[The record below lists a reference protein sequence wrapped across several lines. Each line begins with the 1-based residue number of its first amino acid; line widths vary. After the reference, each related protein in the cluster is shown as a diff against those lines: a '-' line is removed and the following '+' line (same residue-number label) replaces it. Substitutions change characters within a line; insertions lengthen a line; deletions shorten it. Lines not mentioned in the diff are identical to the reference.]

1 MSLAAA
7 RFLRGRLQPGQTDDA
22 MDDGA
27 PGGNDDPQLEEAFLF
42 LAVLACLVCC
52 CFSTCIVRRLRRLS
66 GYGGR
71 YLSAELTQPLL
82 DEADSEAVFRDGD
95 GWRCPICAL
104 ENRVSSGACDV
115 CGLSQRVGTG
125 PRARELEAKARLGA
139 GYASERSLSVPD
151 EAKEDEAKKPSRS
164 PRRKGSRKDAE
175 APLFALNARQR
186 RAARRRRWRRALD
199 EHGVARWRLDGDC
212 GGAAPSGA
220 RGCVGAV
227 VHALLDRAPG
237 ATALVPAEGA
247 AASPEEPGALGA
259 QFVSSAVLAARD
271 GGRRRRRTRRGDAA
285 PRSDDD
291 GDAAPRLGAFAARAA
306 RARALSE
313 GDDDDEEDEEDAD
326 EEAPRQTSAEAA
338 ARERAE
344 ELDRV
349 AGLPFREKHLWLEKR
364 LEDLRC
370 APSEGYVR
378 LEIRRHCLLEDS
390 VHQVLGLEPRSLR
403 QWMRVQFVDEPGIDV
418 GGIEREWFGLASEAV
433 FDPAVGVF
441 RQAPGD
447 GGLIFDASASLPAK
461 LGGHPRAREL
471 YEFAGRL
478 LAKALVERIPV
489 AAPLSL
495 PLYKQLV
502 GAPLEYDD
510 LECLDPDL
518 CRNLDWLLHNDG
530 VDALDL
536 DFSVATPRTCP
547 FGGADPDALG
557 DDDDDGEARDVD
569 AVSYVLD
576 TNLAIRELCERGRD
590 VKVTDRNKRTYVDAL
605 WRHHV
610 LEAHKDATWHLA
622 KGVYSVLP
630 PDLLAVFDAYE
641 LELLLCGSP
650 TIDVADWAKHTE
662 YAGEYRRRGD
672 RHAVIAWFW
681 KAVAKLD
688 DADRSKL
695 LQFCTG
701 SSRVPCHGF
710 RALQR
715 NDGKYQRFCIQS
727 LPRNELRF
735 PRAHTC
741 FNRID
746 LPLYSSYAEL
756 EAGLKVLIAMDATG
770 FTMD

>member
-1 MSLAAA
+1 MAMAKSSKMLSYINYRMRVTIADSRTLVGTFLAFDKHMNLVLADCEEYRKIKA
-7 RFLRGRLQPGQTDDA
+7 KKGTVGISEEREEKRTLGLVLLRGEMVVSLSVEGPPPPEDDLRAPGQTDDA

-115 CGLSQRVGTG
+115 
-125 PRARELEAKARLGA
+125 
-139 GYASERSLSVPD
+139 LSVPD

-175 APLFALNARQR
+175 DAEAPLLALGGSASASGGAGGGLWTTMASPGGASTATA
-186 RAARRRRWRRALD
+186 AARRRPARA
-199 EHGVARWRLDGDC
+199 A
-212 GGAAPSGA
+212 ASAPSSTRCSTA
-220 RGCVGAV
+220 R
-227 VHALLDRAPG
+227 
-237 ATALVPAEGA
+237 PARRLWSPRSA
-247 AASPEEPGALGA
+247 AASPEARRPRRPVRLERRARGARRRPP
-259 QFVSSAVLAARD
+259 AAPDAPR
-271 GGRRRRRTRRGDAA
+271 GRRGATATAA
-285 PRSDDD
+285 PAR
-291 GDAAPRLGAFAARAA
+291 AGAFAAA

-313 GDDDDEEDEEDAD
+313 GDDDDEEEDEEDAD

-441 RQAPGD
+441 RQAAGD
-447 GGLIFDASASLPAK
+447 GGLVFDASASLPAK
-461 LGGHPRAREL
+461 LGGHPRAGALRVRGAP
-471 YEFAGRL
+471 AGQGPRR
-478 LAKALVERIPV
+478 AHSGRGA
-489 AAPLSL
+489 LSL

-502 GAPLEYDD
+502 GAPGYGD

-536 DFSVATPRTCP
+536 DFSVATPRTC
-547 FGGADPDALG
+547 LR
-557 DDDDDGEARDVD
+557 ARTRRSAATAAAARGVG

-576 TNLAIRELCERGRD
+576 TNVAIRELCERGRD
-590 VKVTDRNKRTYVDAL
+590 VKVTDRNKRTY
-605 WRHHV
+605 
-610 LEAHKDATWHLA
+610 
-622 KGVYSVLP
+622 
-630 PDLLAVFDAYE
+630 
-641 LELLLCGSP
+641 
-650 TIDVADWAKHTE
+650 
-662 YAGEYRRRGD
+662 
-672 RHAVIAWFW
+672 
-681 KAVAKLD
+681 
-688 DADRSKL
+688 
-695 LQFCTG
+695 
-701 SSRVPCHGF
+701 
-710 RALQR
+710 
-715 NDGKYQRFCIQS
+715 
-727 LPRNELRF
+727 
-735 PRAHTC
+735 
-741 FNRID
+741 
-746 LPLYSSYAEL
+746 
-756 EAGLKVLIAMDATG
+756 AGLKVLIAMDATG

>member
-1 MSLAAA
+1 MRRAALAALLLA
-7 RFLRGRLQPGQTDDA
+7 A
-22 MDDGA
+22 
-27 PGGNDDPQLEEAFLF
+27 EAFL
-42 LAVLACLVCC
+42 
-52 CFSTCIVRRLRRLS
+52 
-66 GYGGR
+66 
-71 YLSAELTQPLL
+71 Q
-82 DEADSEAVFRDGD
+82 
-95 GWRCPICAL
+95 
-104 ENRVSSGACDV
+104 
-115 CGLSQRVGTG
+115 
-125 PRARELEAKARLGA
+125 
-139 GYASERSLSVPD
+139 
-151 EAKEDEAKKPSRS
+151 
-164 PRRKGSRKDAE
+164 PRR
-175 APLFALNARQR
+175 
-186 RAARRRRWRRALD
+186 
-199 EHGVARWRLDGDC
+199 
-212 GGAAPSGA
+212 
-220 RGCVGAV
+220 
-227 VHALLDRAPG
+227 PG
-237 ATALVPAEGA
+237 PTTA
-247 AASPEEPGALGA
+247 
-259 QFVSSAVLAARD
+259 LAARKRSQRGKEKGSAD
-271 GGRRRRRTRRGDAA
+271 HSSVDDWTGRRRRRIRDDVEAALDDPNWFGNRGEAYEAA
-285 PRSDDD
+285 GDDD
-291 GDAAPRLGAFAARAA
+291 PMAGWFDEESMVADGMGAG
-306 RARALSE
+306 RARAVMARRRAIAGIGRPSASALEVE
-313 GDDDDEEDEEDAD
+313 GALESFSTLAEGSPSYVYDDDDDDEDEEDAD

-349 AGLPFREKHLWLEKR
+349 ASLPFREKHLWLEKR

-441 RQAPGD
+441 RQAAGD
-447 GGLIFDASASLPAK
+447 GGLIFDASASLPAR

-590 VKVTDRNKRTYVDAL
+590 VKVTDRNKRTYVEAL

-641 LELLLCGSP
+641 LELLMCGSP

>member
-1 MSLAAA
+1 M
-7 RFLRGRLQPGQTDDA
+7 
-22 MDDGA
+22 
-27 PGGNDDPQLEEAFLF
+27 
-42 LAVLACLVCC
+42 
-52 CFSTCIVRRLRRLS
+52 
-66 GYGGR
+66 
-71 YLSAELTQPLL
+71 
-82 DEADSEAVFRDGD
+82 
-95 GWRCPICAL
+95 
-104 ENRVSSGACDV
+104 
-115 CGLSQRVGTG
+115 
-125 PRARELEAKARLGA
+125 
-139 GYASERSLSVPD
+139 
-151 EAKEDEAKKPSRS
+151 
-164 PRRKGSRKDAE
+164 
-175 APLFALNARQR
+175 
-186 RAARRRRWRRALD
+186 
-199 EHGVARWRLDGDC
+199 
-212 GGAAPSGA
+212 
-220 RGCVGAV
+220 
-227 VHALLDRAPG
+227 
-237 ATALVPAEGA
+237 
-247 AASPEEPGALGA
+247 
-259 QFVSSAVLAARD
+259 
-271 GGRRRRRTRRGDAA
+271 
-285 PRSDDD
+285 
-291 GDAAPRLGAFAARAA
+291 
-306 RARALSE
+306 
-313 GDDDDEEDEEDAD
+313 
-326 EEAPRQTSAEAA
+326 
-338 ARERAE
+338 
-344 ELDRV
+344 
-349 AGLPFREKHLWLEKR
+349 
-364 LEDLRC
+364 
-370 APSEGYVR
+370 
-378 LEIRRHCLLEDS
+378 
-390 VHQVLGLEPRSLR
+390 
-403 QWMRVQFVDEPGIDV
+403 
-418 GGIEREWFGLASEAV
+418 
-433 FDPAVGVF
+433 
-441 RQAPGD
+441 
-447 GGLIFDASASLPAK
+447 
-461 LGGHPRAREL
+461 
-471 YEFAGRL
+471 
-478 LAKALVERIPV
+478 
-489 AAPLSL
+489 
-495 PLYKQLV
+495 
-502 GAPLEYDD
+502 
-510 LECLDPDL
+510 

-576 TNLAIRELCERGRD
+576 TNVAIRELCERGRD

-641 LELLLCGSP
+641 LELLMCGSP

-756 EAGLKVLIAMDATG
+756 EALSLIHI
-770 FTMD
+770 

>member
-1 MSLAAA
+1 MAS
-7 RFLRGRLQPGQTDDA
+7 
-22 MDDGA
+22 
-27 PGGNDDPQLEEAFLF
+27 PGGA
-42 LAVLACLVCC
+42 
-52 CFSTCIVRRLRRLS
+52 ST
-66 GYGGR
+66 
-71 YLSAELTQPLL
+71 AT
-82 DEADSEAVFRDGD
+82 A
-95 GWRCPICAL
+95 
-104 ENRVSSGACDV
+104 
-115 CGLSQRVGTG
+115 
-125 PRARELEAKARLGA
+125 
-139 GYASERSLSVPD
+139 
-151 EAKEDEAKKPSRS
+151 
-164 PRRKGSRKDAE
+164 
-175 APLFALNARQR
+175 
-186 RAARRRRWRRALD
+186 AARRRPARAAASAPSSTRCSTARRARRLWSP
-199 EHGVARWRLDGDC
+199 EARGGVAR
-212 GGAAPSGA
+212 GA
-220 RGCVGAV
+220 RRPRRPVRLERRARGA
-227 VHALLDRAPG
+227 RRRP
-237 ATALVPAEGA
+237 P
-247 AASPEEPGALGA
+247 
-259 QFVSSAVLAARD
+259 AARA
-271 GGRRRRRTRRGDAA
+271 RRGDAA
-285 PRSDDD
+285 PRATTT
-291 GDAAPRLGAFAARAA
+291 AATRAARAFARARA

-313 GDDDDEEDEEDAD
+313 GDDDDEEEDEEDAD

-441 RQAPGD
+441 RQAAGD
-447 GGLIFDASASLPAK
+447 GGLVFDASASLPAK

-557 DDDDDGEARDVD
+557 DDDDDGEDRDVD

-641 LELLLCGSP
+641 LELLMCGSP

-681 KAVAKLD
+681 KA
-688 DADRSKL
+688 
-695 LQFCTG
+695 
-701 SSRVPCHGF
+701 
-710 RALQR
+710 R

>member
-66 GYGGR
+66 GYGAAAAALAAGFGR
-71 YLSAELTQPLL
+71 P
-82 DEADSEAVFRDGD
+82 
-95 GWRCPICAL
+95 WRRPVA
-104 ENRVSSGACDV
+104 
-115 CGLSQRVGTG
+115 
-125 PRARELEAKARLGA
+125 
-139 GYASERSLSVPD
+139 
-151 EAKEDEAKKPSRS
+151 
-164 PRRKGSRKDAE
+164 PRRR
-175 APLFALNARQR
+175 L
-186 RAARRRRWRRALD
+186 RRR
-199 EHGVARWRLDGDC
+199 
-212 GGAAPSGA
+212 GAVRA

-227 VHALLDRAPG
+227 VHALLTAPG
-237 ATALVPAEGA
+237 ALWSREGA
-247 AASPEEPGALGA
+247 AASPEARKPRRPVRLERRARGA
-259 QFVSSAVLAARD
+259 
-271 GGRRRRRTRRGDAA
+271 RRRPPAAPDAPRDAA
-285 PRSDDD
+285 PRSDGD
-291 GDAAPRLGAFAARAA
+291 GDAACSARSPRA
-306 RARALSE
+306 RARARAVR
-313 GDDDDEEDEEDAD
+313 GDDDDEEEDEEDAD

-441 RQAPGD
+441 RQAAGD
-447 GGLIFDASASLPAK
+447 GGLVFDASAPLPAK
-461 LGGHPRAREL
+461 LGGHPREL

-557 DDDDDGEARDVD
+557 DDDDDGEDRDVD

-576 TNLAIRELCERGRD
+576 TNVAIRELCERGRD
-590 VKVTDRNKRTYVDAL
+590 VKVTDRNKRTYVEAL

-641 LELLLCGSP
+641 LELLMCGSP

>member
-115 CGLSQRVGTG
+115 
-125 PRARELEAKARLGA
+125 
-139 GYASERSLSVPD
+139 
-151 EAKEDEAKKPSRS
+151 
-164 PRRKGSRKDAE
+164 
-175 APLFALNARQR
+175 
-186 RAARRRRWRRALD
+186 
-199 EHGVARWRLDGDC
+199 
-212 GGAAPSGA
+212 
-220 RGCVGAV
+220 
-227 VHALLDRAPG
+227 
-237 ATALVPAEGA
+237 
-247 AASPEEPGALGA
+247 
-259 QFVSSAVLAARD
+259 
-271 GGRRRRRTRRGDAA
+271 
-285 PRSDDD
+285 
-291 GDAAPRLGAFAARAA
+291 
-306 RARALSE
+306 ARALSE
-313 GDDDDEEDEEDAD
+313 GDDDEEEDEEDAD

-378 LEIRRHCLLEDS
+378 LEIRRHCLLEDF

-441 RQAPGD
+441 RQAAGD
-447 GGLIFDASASLPAK
+447 GGLVFDASASLPAK

-518 CRNLDWLLHNDG
+518 CRNLDWLYIMTASTRWTSTLRGD
-530 VDALDL
+530 
-536 DFSVATPRTCP
+536 PRTCP
-547 FGGADPDALG
+547 SGRGPDAAG
-557 DDDDDGEARDVD
+557 DDDDGEARDAD

-576 TNLAIRELCERGRD
+576 TNVAIRELCERGRD
-590 VKVTDRNKRTYVDAL
+590 VKVTDRNKRTY
-605 WRHHV
+605 
-610 LEAHKDATWHLA
+610 
-622 KGVYSVLP
+622 
-630 PDLLAVFDAYE
+630 
-641 LELLLCGSP
+641 LELLMCGSP

-727 LPRNELRF
+727 LPRSELRF

-746 LPLYSSYAEL
+746 LPSLSYAEL